1 MDNIHSETPQNQNI
15 SGESR
20 PDSDLEM
27 VLQGNEEKQHTA
39 TSSELRT
46 GGGHENAALQESE
59 VMEVSSETEE
69 RLLGEPKD
77 SATSEETTGVAE
89 ARTGETEP
97 KDKTKKRKL
106 SGAQI
111 KKRRRERKLREEQ
124 EKAAEGKSAMTTNPQ
139 TSAGTPTA
147 TTGEQE
153 KGKPPSKPAN
163 SNKKSGAAK
172 RKQKKAGSSQPQTD
186 RLRELQL
193 KGQTSKRGRS
203 DSSTPDSA
211 KNTVPN
217 KRWKDQPGPSFSG
230 VVTSIKMAVVPK
242 DYPKSRL
249 SEKEMELVQQALL
262 ARIEPDSES
271 KPQFQ
276 GTKFEQG
283 ALMLYCRNLVTKIWL
298 QDKTA
303 TLVPWEGAELKA
315 VLAKDLI
322 VSCRVIFEAPA
333 ELKKAKPSEILEKIE
348 GQNGGLLTKDW
359 KVIHSK
365 ETTKGQTLVC
375 VVDMASLAVLEARKM
390 VIYIGFNSVRLT
402 NLDKKKAGNED
413 RADQS
418 A

>member
-39 TSSELRT
+39 TSSELCT

-124 EKAAEGKSAMTTNPQ
+124 EKAAEGKSAMTTNLQ

-153 KGKPPSKPAN
+153 KG
-163 SNKKSGAAK
+163 
-172 RKQKKAGSSQPQTD
+172 
-186 RLRELQL
+186 
-193 KGQTSKRGRS
+193 
-203 DSSTPDSA
+203 
-211 KNTVPN
+211 
-217 KRWKDQPGPSFSG
+217 
-230 VVTSIKMAVVPK
+230 
-242 DYPKSRL
+242 
-249 SEKEMELVQQALL
+249 
-262 ARIEPDSES
+262 
-271 KPQFQ
+271 
-276 GTKFEQG
+276 
-283 ALMLYCRNLVTKIWL
+283 
-298 QDKTA
+298 
-303 TLVPWEGAELKA
+303 
-315 VLAKDLI
+315 
-322 VSCRVIFEAPA
+322 
-333 ELKKAKPSEILEKIE
+333 
-348 GQNGGLLTKDW
+348 
-359 KVIHSK
+359 
-365 ETTKGQTLVC
+365 
-375 VVDMASLAVLEARKM
+375 
-390 VIYIGFNSVRLT
+390 
-402 NLDKKKAGNED
+402 
-413 RADQS
+413 
-418 A
+418 